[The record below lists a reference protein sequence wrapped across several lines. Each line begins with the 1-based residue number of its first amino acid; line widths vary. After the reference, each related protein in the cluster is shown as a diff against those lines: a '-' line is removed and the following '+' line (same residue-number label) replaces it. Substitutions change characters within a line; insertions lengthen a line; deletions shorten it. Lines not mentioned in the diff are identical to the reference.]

1 MGCSYQNNAM
11 LDRWGIHSFDNGAD
25 AERKAYSV
33 GGSCSLGGPLARKV
47 RHLLVG
53 SVEPCNTLT
62 RIGSG
67 REVDDRLEELWG
79 FKLDTVDVPVDLRF
93 QHVLLQLHVLT
104 DAA

>member
-1 MGCSYQNNAM
+1 M

-67 REVDDRLEELWG
+67 SEVDDRLEELWG

>member
-1 MGCSYQNNAM
+1 M

-47 RHLLVG
+47 RHLLVCT
-53 SVEPCNTLT
+53 VQPRNTLT
-62 RIGSG
+62 RTSGSK
-67 REVDDRLEELWG
+67 VDDRLEELWG